1 MKIVRSIEID
11 YGHTLPHHY
20 GFCNQIHGHRA
31 KIECVFEG
39 VVQNDIGESDHGM
52 VMDFSICKKI
62 MMQEIHEVLD
72 HGFAIWNKEEED
84 FVMIRKDTW
93 TTNPIP
99 YEQLYKFSLL
109 EIIRTRNSKVL
120 ELDRPPTAEVL
131 GEYFFGKIEKA
142 LTNLD
147 SLVKLVELVWW
158 ETPNNRAI
166 VNEKTK
172 Y

>member
-11 YGHTLPHHY
+11 YGHTLPDHY
-20 GFCNQIHGHRA
+20 GFCNQIHGHRG

-39 VVQNDIGESDHGM
+39 VIQNDIGESDHGM

-62 MMQEIHEVLD
+62 MMHEIHEVLD
-72 HGFAIWNKEEED
+72 HGFAIWDNDDDQVVFETGNFTTVVRTLDFIKKRNK
-84 FVMIRKDTW
+84 
-93 TTNPIP
+93 
-99 YEQLYKFSLL
+99 
-109 EIIRTRNSKVL
+109 KVL
-120 ELDRPPTAEVL
+120 VLDNPPTAEVL
-131 GEYFFGKIEKA
+131 GEYFFDKIEKA

-166 VNEKTK
+166 VNEKTR